1 MKTVF
6 GQVPYSE
13 YAWVRFAGLE
23 AFGLAL
29 LMVLVAHRAA
39 EVWWEKGK
47 ATLVGRR
54 ETLEDVVAVECE
66 TPI

>member
-1 MKTVF
+1 MPRPDP
-6 GQVPYSE
+6 GD
-13 YAWVRFAGLE
+13 L
-23 AFGLAL
+23 LAL
-29 LMVLVAHRAA
+29 HDAGAYGATMSSNYLSIGRAA